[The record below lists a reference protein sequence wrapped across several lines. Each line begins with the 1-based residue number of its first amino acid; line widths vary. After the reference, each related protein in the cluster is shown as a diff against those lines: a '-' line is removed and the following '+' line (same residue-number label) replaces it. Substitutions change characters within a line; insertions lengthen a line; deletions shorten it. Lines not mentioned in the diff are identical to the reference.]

1 MRKYEMLLLL
11 SPELGTEERQVIIDM
26 VTGVIEADGGSMIE
40 MNEKDWGLRE
50 LAYPV
55 KKQSRGYYIL
65 FTFAVPG
72 AAVAELERK
81 IRITDGV
88 FKFVTVKLDDKY
100 EEEEAA

>member
-1 MRKYEMLLLL
+1 MRKYEMMLLL
-11 SPELGTEERQVIIDM
+11 SPELGSEERQAIIDM
-26 VTGVIEADGGSMIE
+26 VAGVIEADGGSMIE
-40 MNEKDWGLRE
+40 VNEKDWGLRE

-72 AAVAELERK
+72 QAVAELERK

-100 EEEEAA
+100 EEEAA